1 MPELSHRFGLSC
13 SHWLSGART
22 GTFGGNLGIRQ
33 LSALGWAHPR
43 NRGRRR
49 IRHLREL
56 TGPLLLVA
64 GAGAACSGDEREAPG
79 STAAAAADEVVRT
92 GDFASGG
99 GVLYRMSGDELQ
111 PLVAL
116 PGAGPA
122 ADTVR
127 ECASAIP
134 ELAAARF
141 VRLNLSPDSSR
152 LAWETAGPGACVG
165 AVGPEGERSRLL
177 SRWTAAVPDTI
188 LWAPAGPYLAV
199 WLKHAAGRRSV
210 EVYDAAGGRR
220 LAMPWD
226 DDCALS
232 EACDVNRLVWVG
244 GTLLDVEIKL
254 GPGELAV
261 PFEVNV
267 AAPAAGQEEEIA
279 DE

>member
-1 MPELSHRFGLSC
+1 M
-13 SHWLSGART
+13 
-22 GTFGGNLGIRQ
+22 
-33 LSALGWAHPR
+33 
-43 NRGRRR
+43 
-49 IRHLREL
+49 
-56 TGPLLLVA
+56 
-64 GAGAACSGDEREAPG
+64 
-79 STAAAAADEVVRT
+79 VRT

-152 LAWETAGPGACVG
+152 IAWETEGPGACVG